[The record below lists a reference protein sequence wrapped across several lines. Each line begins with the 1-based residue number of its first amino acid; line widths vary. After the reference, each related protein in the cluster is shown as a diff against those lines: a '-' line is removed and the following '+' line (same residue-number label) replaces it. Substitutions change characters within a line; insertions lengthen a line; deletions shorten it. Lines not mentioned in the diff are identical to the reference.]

1 MKVEKIDHIHVIVK
15 DMNKA
20 INFFSEILGSK
31 FVGPID
37 KGDHLIAFDSLG
49 FELVFPK
56 TDEPPK
62 HLKEGVTEIK
72 EGLFSISLKVPNRD
86 EAVSELEAK
95 GIRCL
100 WRGNYPDLKTAQ
112 MNPAETYGVWLE
124 LLEYD
129 HVPSIALANLS
140 KTSEI
145 PFFKG

>member
-62 HLKEGVTEIK
+62 HLKELTSSKIR
-72 EGLFSISLKVPNRD
+72 LK
-86 EAVSELEAK
+86 AM
-95 GIRCL
+95 
-100 WRGNYPDLKTAQ
+100 
-112 MNPAETYGVWLE
+112 MNPLRPRCVR
-124 LLEYD
+124 
-129 HVPSIALANLS
+129 AL
-140 KTSEI
+140 
-145 PFFKG
+145 PV